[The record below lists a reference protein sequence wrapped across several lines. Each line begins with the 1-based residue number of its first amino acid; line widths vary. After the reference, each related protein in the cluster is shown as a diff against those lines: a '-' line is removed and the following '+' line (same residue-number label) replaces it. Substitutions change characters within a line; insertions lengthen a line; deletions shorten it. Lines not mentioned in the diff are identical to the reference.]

1 MSEIVTFTDADGNVH
16 HAAEGSRAHVLHLRA
31 NPVEKA
37 EPAKAQADA
46 KPAPKVAL
54 DRK

>member
-1 MSEIVTFTDADGNVH
+1 MTDIVTFTDAEGQTH
-16 HAAEGSRAHVLHLRA
+16 YAAEGSRAHVLHLRA